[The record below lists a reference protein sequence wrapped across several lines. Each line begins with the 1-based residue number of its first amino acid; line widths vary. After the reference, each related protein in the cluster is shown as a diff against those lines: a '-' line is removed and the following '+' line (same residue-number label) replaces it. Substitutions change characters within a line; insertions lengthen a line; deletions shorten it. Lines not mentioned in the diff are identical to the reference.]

1 MSGLA
6 ISVSGQFIDVFQGV
20 LPVSFIQQEL
30 SLPAINSNSNNEAH
44 FDFTVDASITVPLFY
59 VCYDTGSSSSTNYYF
74 TKLTGSTWRLTFTGV
89 TYIQNGLRIKN
100 WAEPMVKTG
109 MKLIIGGYRG

>member
-30 SLPAINSNSNNEAH
+30 SLPATNSNSNNEAH
-44 FDFTVDASITVPLFY
+44 YDFTVDASITVPLFY
-59 VCYDTGSSSSTNYYF
+59 VCYEAGSASSTNYYF
-74 TKLTGSTWRLTFTGV
+74 TKLTGNSWRLTLTGISYV
-89 TYIQNGLRIKN
+89 NNGNRVKN
-100 WAEPMVKTG
+100 WTEPMMKAGT
-109 MKLIIGGYRG
+109 KLIVGGYRG